1 MSIGYNGQ
9 TLKEM
14 LELKDRQFEE
24 TGCIHGLEELTVLDE
39 DPVKLM
45 KFQSRLISGCVSARE
60 TGKLVAASP
69 SSILMGELLFMVGTP
84 EGDMVCT
91 SHGLVGHIQCMP
103 AFIRAMIEMDYEE
116 NPGIKDGDIF
126 STNDGKFGSPHASD
140 CFLAMP
146 VFHEGELV
154 AWTAAMNHISEVGGV
169 VSGNLPSFSANSFT
183 DGFTYPPIKSGENFR
198 QNRWW
203 ELLWERRTR
212 LGRINVLD
220 DKMRAAGAIALHKI
234 VNETIEE
241 FGIDYFR
248 QANREVLERERVHLT
263 ELVQRQTVPG
273 TYSTLGFKTMRYKGM
288 TGQLFPNSE
297 KDWLLHFPMETTID
311 KKAKVNLNL
320 DGLSSEA
327 DFHGNM
333 YTPGLKAMATLG
345 LWPMVAHSATT
356 NTALLYITDWN
367 VPPGSMGNPMN
378 PFAPVSMGVGVLGG
392 VYAFQFQHAFS
403 MAFFAKGFIEECFF
417 RSPAMMGY
425 GIDGI
430 FEDGTRWA
438 GGNFSQ
444 IGSASSAALPYKDGE
459 FEIAA
464 MTNPE
469 SDMGESEILEFLEP
483 ALINLGKKLVP
494 DFCGHGK
501 YKGGMGLSTSQL
513 VVEPGAYLS
522 LAVFANCPS
531 ETTPLAVGAMGG
543 YPALGTVAYFLH
555 DTNMKEIIENG
566 QQYPRDFAEARN
578 MLAEGTLK
586 AGKVSFHKGNS
597 PSTPLKDG
605 DMFLLGNHA
614 NGGYGDPIER
624 DPSMLEDDMK
634 NNFLTKDVIKKIY
647 GAILDDDGK
656 ANAKETDAER
666 QKIRDNRKENSMDVK
681 DWWKQ
686 EREKVV
692 NKDFSE
698 LVYNMY
704 KDIMKYGKF
713 NTQMKKMWL
722 LEDYTL

>member
-1 MSIGYNGQ
+1 
-9 TLKEM
+9 
-14 LELKDRQFEE
+14 
-24 TGCIHGLEELTVLDE
+24 
-39 DPVKLM
+39 
-45 KFQSRLISGCVSARE
+45 
-60 TGKLVAASP
+60 
-69 SSILMGELLFMVGTP
+69 
-84 EGDMVCT
+84 
-91 SHGLVGHIQCMP
+91 
-103 AFIRAMIEMDYEE
+103 
-116 NPGIKDGDIF
+116 
-126 STNDGKFGSPHASD
+126 
-140 CFLAMP
+140 
-146 VFHEGELV
+146 
-154 AWTAAMNHISEVGGV
+154 
-169 VSGNLPSFSANSFT
+169 
-183 DGFTYPPIKSGENFR
+183 
-198 QNRWW
+198 
-203 ELLWERRTR
+203 
-212 LGRINVLD
+212 
-220 DKMRAAGAIALHKI
+220 
-234 VNETIEE
+234 
-241 FGIDYFR
+241 
-248 QANREVLERERVHLT
+248 
-263 ELVQRQTVPG
+263 
-273 TYSTLGFKTMRYKGM
+273 
-288 TGQLFPNSE
+288 
-297 KDWLLHFPMETTID
+297 
-311 KKAKVNLNL
+311 
-320 DGLSSEA
+320 
-327 DFHGNM
+327 
-333 YTPGLKAMATLG
+333 
-345 LWPMVAHSATT
+345 
-356 NTALLYITDWN
+356 
-367 VPPGSMGNPMN
+367 MGNPMN

-513 VVEPGAYLS
+513 VVQPGKYLS

-656 ANAKETDAER
+656 ANAGETEAER
-666 QKIRDNRKENSMDVK
+666 QKIRDERKENSMDVK

-698 LVYNMY
+698 LVYDMY
-704 KDIMKYGKF
+704 KDIMKYEKF
-713 NTQMKKMWL
+713 NKQMKKMWL